1 MSSTGPS
8 TDKPS
13 NKNTN
18 QPARRA
24 ASQSPASFSGQGA
37 DESADFASMLAEFEG
52 ASGGKSAAKAKAKTS
67 RVSVGQE
74 VKGRVVSMSRES
86 VFIDLGG
93 KDDGILTIDDV
104 RGPDGAVTVQVGDEI
119 VARVVE
125 IDGKSGGIVLRRM
138 LGRGDAKGTQE
149 LRQAFEIGL
158 PIEGLVSGVVKGG
171 VEVQVA
177 GARAFC
183 PISQLELRH
192 VEDAAIF
199 VGQRLRFKITRFE
212 EGRSLNLVLSRRVI
226 LEAEAQER
234 AIEVRKKLAV
244 GAVLRGKVTALKDYG
259 AFVDLGG
266 IEGML
271 HVSEL
276 SFQRARHPKDVLSIG
291 QDIEVQVIK
300 LEAGEAGAK
309 KGERISLS
317 LKSLAKDPWAE
328 IETDYPLG
336 SRHAG
341 TVLRCED
348 FGAFVEL
355 SPGVEGL
362 LHISELADAQGKG
375 GKLRHAKDAVSP
387 GQKIDVAVKLIDRD
401 KRRMALELAST
412 HSDRQEER
420 AAIASLANQGAGGS
434 QRLGTFGD
442 LLAARLNAAKAKK

>member
-1 MSSTGPS
+1 MSSTGSPP
-8 TDKPS
+8 TAKPPH
-13 NKNTN
+13 KNR
-18 QPARRA
+18 PAA
-24 ASQSPASFSGQGA
+24 GGPTFTGQGA
-37 DESADFASMLAEFEG
+37 DESADFAAMLAEFEG
-52 ASGGKSAAKAKAKTS
+52 QGQRQPGDKPGGRSKSQSA
-67 RVSVGQE
+67 RLSVGQE
-74 VKGRVVSMSRES
+74 VKGRVLSLSRES
-86 VFIDLGG
+86 VFVDLGG

-104 RGPDGAVTVQVGDEI
+104 RGPDGEVTVQVGDEI
-119 VARVVE
+119 VARIVE
-125 IDGKSGGIVLRRM
+125 IDGRSGGIILRRM

-158 PIEGLVSGVVKGG
+158 PIEGLVSAVVKGG

-212 EGRSLNLVLSRRVI
+212 EGRNLNLVLSRRTL

-234 AIEVRKKLAV
+234 AVELRKKLAV

-276 SFQRARHPKDVLSIG
+276 SFQRARHPKDVLAIG

-300 LEAGEAGAK
+300 LEPGDGK

-317 LKSLAKDPWAE
+317 LKSLAKDPWSDV
-328 IETDYPLG
+328 ETDFALG
-336 SRHAG
+336 SQHAG
-341 TVLRCED
+341 TVMRCED
-348 FGAFVEL
+348 FGAFIEIA
-355 SPGVEGL
+355 PGVEGL

-387 GQKIDVAVKLIDRD
+387 GQKIDVVVKLIDRD
-401 KRRMALELAST
+401 KRRMALELAAR
-412 HSDRQEER
+412 HSARREEQ
-420 AAIASLANQGAGGS
+420 AAVASLAQSAS
-434 QRLGTFGD
+434 APQRFGTFGD
-442 LLAARLNAAKAKK
+442 LLQARLNAAKNKK

>member
-1 MSSTGPS
+1 MSSTGSS
-8 TDKPS
+8 TDKPVQ
-13 NKNTN
+13 KHG
-18 QPARRA
+18 PAGGADGKRSQNA
-24 ASQSPASFSGQGA
+24 AAFSGQGA

-52 ASGGKSAAKAKAKTS
+52 AGGGKSPGKAKAKTA
-67 RVSVGQE
+67 RVQLGQE
-74 VKGRVVSMSRES
+74 IRGRVVSMSRES
-86 VFIDLGG
+86 VFVDLGG
-93 KDDGILTIDDV
+93 KDDGILSLDDV
-104 RGPDGAVTVQVGDEI
+104 RGPDGQVTVQIGDEI
-119 VARVVE
+119 TARVVE
-125 IDGKSGGIVLRRM
+125 IDGKSGGIVLRRS
-138 LGRGDAKGTQE
+138 LGRDAKGAQE

-171 VEVQVA
+171 VEVQIA
-177 GARAFC
+177 GSRAFC

-192 VEDAAIF
+192 VEDAAVF
-199 VGQRLRFKITRFE
+199 VGQRLKFKITRFE
-212 EGRSLNLVLSRRVI
+212 EGRSLNLVLSRRAI

-234 AIEVRKKLAV
+234 AAEVRKKLAV

-259 AFVDLGG
+259 AFVDIGG

-300 LEAGEAGAK
+300 MEAGEPGSK

-328 IETDYPLG
+328 IETDFPLG
-336 SRHAG
+336 SRHSG

-348 FGAFVEL
+348 FGAFIEL
-355 SPGVEGL
+355 VPGVEGL

-387 GQKIDVAVKLIDRD
+387 GQKIDVVVKLIDRD
-401 KRRMALELAST
+401 KRRMALELAAT
-412 HSDRQEER
+412 HSARQEER
-420 AAIASLANQGAGGS
+420 AAIASLANQAGAGP
-434 QRLGTFGD
+434 QRFGTFGD
-442 LLAARLNAAKAKK
+442 LIAARLNAAKKK

>member
-1 MSSTGPS
+1 MSSTGSP
-8 TDKPS
+8 TDKPIQKHS
-13 NKNTN
+13 PQGGGAK
-18 QPARRA
+18 RA
-24 ASQSPASFSGQGA
+24 PSHAAFSGQGA

-52 ASGGKSAAKAKAKTS
+52 ASGGKAAGKAKAKAA
-67 RVSVGQE
+67 RVQIGQE
-74 VKGRVVSMSRES
+74 IKGRVVSMSRES
-86 VFIDLGG
+86 VFVDLGG
-93 KDDGILTIDDV
+93 KDDGILTLDDV
-104 RGPDGAVTVQVGDEI
+104 RDPDGQVTVQIGDEI
-119 VARVVE
+119 TARVVE
-125 IDGKSGGIVLRRM
+125 IDGKSGGIVLRKA
-138 LGRGDAKGTQE
+138 LGRGDAKGAQE

-192 VEDAAIF
+192 VEDAAVY
-199 VGQRLRFKITRFE
+199 VGQRLKFKITRFE

-234 AIEVRKKLAV
+234 AAEVRKKLAV

-300 LEAGEAGAK
+300 IETGEASGK

-328 IETDYPLG
+328 IETDFPLG
-336 SRHAG
+336 SRHSG

-348 FGAFVEL
+348 FGAFIEL
-355 SPGVEGL
+355 VPGVEGL

-387 GQKIDVAVKLIDRD
+387 GQKIDVVVKLIDRD
-401 KRRMALELAST
+401 KRRMALELGST
-412 HSDRQEER
+412 HSARQEER
-420 AAIASLANQGAGGS
+420 AAIASLAGQASAGP
-434 QRLGTFGD
+434 QRFGTFGD
-442 LLAARLNAAKAKK
+442 LIAARLNAAKKK

>member
-1 MSSTGPS
+1 MSSTGSPPTVKPPHKNKS
-8 TDKPS
+8 TAGG
-13 NKNTN
+13 
-18 QPARRA
+18 PA
-24 ASQSPASFSGQGA
+24 FTGQAA
-37 DESADFASMLAEFEG
+37 DESADFAAMLAEFEG
-52 ASGGKSAAKAKAKTS
+52 TSKSGDKAAGRGRSQTP
-67 RVSVGQE
+67 RISVGQE
-74 VKGRVVSMSRES
+74 VKGRVLSMSRES

-93 KDDGILTIDDV
+93 KDDGILTLDDV
-104 RGPDGAVTVQVGDEI
+104 RGPDGEVTVHVGDEI

-125 IDGKSGGIVLRRM
+125 IDGRSGGIILRRM
-138 LGRGDAKGTQE
+138 LGRADAKGTQE

-199 VGQRLRFKITRFE
+199 VGQKLRFKITRFE
-212 EGRSLNLVLSRRVI
+212 EGRSLNLVLSRRTL

-234 AIEVRKKLAV
+234 AAEVRKKLAV
-244 GAVLRGKVTALKDYG
+244 GVVLRGKVSALKDYG

-276 SFQRARHPKDVLSIG
+276 SFQRARHPKDVLSVG

-300 LEAGEAGAK
+300 LEAGEGK

-317 LKSLAKDPWAE
+317 LKSLAKDPWSE
-328 IETDYPLG
+328 VESDFPLG
-336 SRHAG
+336 SQHSG
-341 TVLRCED
+341 TVMRCED
-348 FGAFVEL
+348 FGAFIEIA
-355 SPGVEGL
+355 PGVEGL

-387 GQKIDVAVKLIDRD
+387 GEKIDVVVKLIDRD

-412 HSDRQEER
+412 SNARREER
-420 AAIASLANQGAGGS
+420 AAIASVAQQSSAP
-434 QRLGTFGD
+434 QRFGTFGD
-442 LLAARLNAAKAKK
+442 LLAARLNAAKANKK

>member
-1 MSSTGPS
+1 MSSTGSPPTVKPPHKNKS
-8 TDKPS
+8 TAS
-13 NKNTN
+13 G
-18 QPARRA
+18 PA
-24 ASQSPASFSGQGA
+24 FTGQAA
-37 DESADFASMLAEFEG
+37 DESADFAAMLAEFEG
-52 ASGGKSAAKAKAKTS
+52 TSKGGDKAAGRGRAQTP
-67 RVSVGQE
+67 RITVGQE
-74 VKGRVVSMSRES
+74 VKGRVLSMSRES

-93 KDDGILTIDDV
+93 KDDGILTLDDV
-104 RGPDGAVTVQVGDEI
+104 RGPDGEVTVHVGDEI

-125 IDGKSGGIVLRRM
+125 IDGRSGGIILRRM
-138 LGRGDAKGTQE
+138 LGRADAKGTQE

-199 VGQRLRFKITRFE
+199 VGQKLRFKITRFE
-212 EGRSLNLVLSRRVI
+212 EGRSLNLVLSRRTL

-234 AIEVRKKLAV
+234 AAEVRKKLAV
-244 GAVLRGKVTALKDYG
+244 GVVLRGKVSALKDYG

-276 SFQRARHPKDVLSIG
+276 SFQRARHPKDVLSVG

-300 LEAGEAGAK
+300 LEAGEGK

-317 LKSLAKDPWAE
+317 LKSLAKDPWSE
-328 IETDYPLG
+328 VESDFPLG
-336 SRHAG
+336 SQHSG
-341 TVLRCED
+341 TVMRCED
-348 FGAFVEL
+348 FGAFIEIA
-355 SPGVEGL
+355 PGVEGL

-387 GQKIDVAVKLIDRD
+387 GEKIDVVVKLIDRD

-412 HSDRQEER
+412 SNARREER
-420 AAIASLANQGAGGS
+420 AAIASVAQQSSAP
-434 QRLGTFGD
+434 QRFGTFGD
-442 LLAARLNAAKAKK
+442 LLAARLNAAKANKK